1 MFALMSEAL
10 ARRSKK
16 AMVAEC
22 MRSNV
27 MHKYVIIN
35 ISRIVK
41 SEIRALHSILRN
53 QSVTNLS

>member
-1 MFALMSEAL
+1 MGEAL

-27 MHKYVIIN
+27 MRKYVIIN
-35 ISRIVK
+35 MSRIVK
-41 SEIRALHSILRN
+41 SEIRALHSNKFSSSKSISD
-53 QSVTNLS
+53 QP